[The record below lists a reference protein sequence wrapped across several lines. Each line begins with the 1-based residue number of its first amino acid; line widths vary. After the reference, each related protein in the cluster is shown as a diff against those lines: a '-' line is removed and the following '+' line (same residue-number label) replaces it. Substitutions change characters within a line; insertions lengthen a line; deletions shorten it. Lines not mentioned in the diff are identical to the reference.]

1 MKKINNDAERP
12 LAAYYPYIFLFGLY
26 LVIYLPCLTNYSIS
40 IDDEGAFW
48 RQDPS
53 VWLSQGRIFSFFIEK
68 YIIKQPTVT
77 FFPELFFGVCACLS
91 YILVLKA
98 FKRKSLEFFD
108 IISFGIFCA
117 FPVWY
122 FILEFY
128 ANIPAISV
136 GILASGIGLF
146 FLSSFFENSRKIHF
160 IYSVLFF
167 SISISCYQA
176 YLFYVTVGIV
186 SLYVVGSKKYE
197 ISFIYFIFYSILTL
211 ILSASLYLISLK
223 ILLNLYEVEV
233 EYIQKFYD
241 IGLLIN
247 NFYGR
252 LEFVYNDAYYLYL
265 SNKKYFVRYVPGVT
279 LIIIFY
285 FLLLFKQ
292 KKFLAV
298 LMSAIMLFAPFVMH
312 VTADYWP
319 LRAQLAASFV
329 IWFFAFYFYHNSGNL
344 LKKISFAIVCITLL
358 QFIYSISY
366 YTSNQKLAY
375 QYDVALASRLYDR
388 IVEASTDP
396 ESNIVVDFYGSMPF
410 ETNLKKIPSGTS
422 GSSFFEWD
430 NGNDQRMFAFMRLIG
445 YENLQRVTD
454 DNVKARLYLEYL
466 KMPNWPA
473 KGSVKQFGNV
483 VLVKLSN
490 ELNTQYQHIEDTL
503 NVDMLP
509 IASYIGHDVF
519 SQAVNT
525 ADIIQK
531 DDAIHSIG
539 SDAQIYLNLDE
550 QRLRDCKVLRV
561 KTDLNLQKST
571 YFQIFYKKTG
581 EKFFNER
588 SSKIQLLNAG
598 ENNVKMTFS
607 SAKGFENTIRIDPV
621 NNIQNFQIHRV
632 DISCLK

>member
-26 LVIYLPCLTNYSIS
+26 VVIYLPCLTNYSIS
-40 IDDEGAFW
+40 IDDESAFW
-48 RQDPS
+48 RKDPS
-53 VWLSQGRIFSFFIEK
+53 IWLSQGRIFSFFIEK
-68 YIIKQPTVT
+68 YIIKQPTVI

-128 ANIPAISV
+128 ANIPAVSV

-176 YLFYVTVGIV
+176 YLFYVTVGIL
-186 SLYVVGSKKYE
+186 SLYVVGSKQYKL
-197 ISFIYFIFYSILTL
+197 SFIYFIFYSILTL
-211 ILSASLYLISLK
+211 ILSVSLYFLSLK
-223 ILLNLYEVEV
+223 ICLKLYKVDMR
-233 EYIQKFYD
+233 YIQQFYD
-241 IGLLIN
+241 IRLLID
-247 NFYGR
+247 NFYNQIKI
-252 LEFVYNDAYYLYL
+252 VYDDAYYLYVR
-265 SNKKYFVRYVPGVT
+265 NKNYFIAYVPGVT
-279 LIIIFY
+279 ITILLY

-292 KKFLAV
+292 KKILSV
-298 LMSAIMLFAPFVMH
+298 LMSAIMLFVPFAMH
-312 VTADYWP
+312 LTADYWP

-329 IWFFAFYFYHNSGNL
+329 IWFFAFYVYYNSNNL
-344 LKKISFAIVCITLL
+344 WKKINVVIVCFTLL
-358 QFIYSISY
+358 QFMYSISY
-366 YTSNQKLAY
+366 YTSNQKLVY

-396 ESNIVVDFYGSMPF
+396 ENNIVVDFYGNIPF
-410 ETNLKKIPSGTS
+410 KTNLRKIPSGTS

-430 NGNDQRMFAFMRLIG
+430 NGNIERMFDFMRLIG
-445 YENLQRVTD
+445 YRNLQRVTD
-454 DNVKARLYLEYL
+454 GDVKGRVFEYL

-483 VLVKLSN
+483 VLVKLSDEPN
-490 ELNTQYQHIEDTL
+490 AQYQNIDNIL
-503 NVDMLP
+503 YDDMLP
-509 IASYIGHDVF
+509 IASYIGHDVL
-519 SQAVNT
+519 SRAIDTV
-525 ADIIQK
+525 DIKQNN
-531 DDAIHSIG
+531 DVMQSIG
-539 SDAQIYLNLDE
+539 NDAQIYLNVDE
-550 QRLRDCKVLRV
+550 QGLKDCKALRV
-561 KTDLNLQKST
+561 KTELDLKKPTL
-571 YFQIFYKKTG
+571 FQIFYKKMG

-588 SSKIQLLNAG
+588 STKIQLLNAG
-598 ENNVKMTFS
+598 ENSVNMTFT
-607 SAKGFENTIRIDPV
+607 SAKGFENIIRIDPV
-621 NNIQNFQIHRV
+621 NNIQNFQINRV